1 MTLFC
6 GVPGMAAQ
14 AVLAKKNFTTVQE
27 EVKIAAVTRWPVDCE
42 TTQLYTLVVKGSM
55 ASHSKNVAI
64 CKAFHDKPRLLG
76 VAIAIDPFQVV

>member
-27 EVKIAAVTRWPVDCE
+27 EVKIAAVIRWLWNYPVIYTGCE
-42 TTQLYTLVVKGSM
+42 
-55 ASHSKNVAI
+55 
-64 CKAFHDKPRLLG
+64 R
-76 VAIAIDPFQVV
+76 IDG